1 MCTWRSCQRW
11 VTYPIPGGS
20 PTMRVAHLTALSL
33 SALAVAASGTALAGT
48 GAHPAQP
55 ADPAAAA
62 VASGK
67 QGSRPALT
75 AVPDGLPRQYESLQ
89 GPLLAAP
96 DGQQTR
102 GTLACTT
109 GKLPLGGGVLISS
122 NDVQATVNSSFPNG
136 GTWIAD
142 VNNSSGSA
150 TTFRLFVIC

>member
-1 MCTWRSCQRW
+1 MRVPAPCQYW
-11 VTYPIPGGS
+11 CPPLPEG
-20 PTMRVAHLTALSL
+20 PPMRVAHLTALSL

-67 QGSRPALT
+67 QDSRTALT
-75 AVPDGLPRQYESLQ
+75 ALPDGLPRQYESLQ

-109 GKLPLGGGVLISS
+109 GKVPLGGGVLISS
-122 NDVQATVNSSFPNG
+122 TCRPPSTAP
-136 GTWIAD
+136 
-142 VNNSSGSA
+142 
-150 TTFRLFVIC
+150 